1 LKAGT
6 AGDMF
11 YFCFLLICLLTIPA
25 KPVIPKST
33 GPSSA
38 NFSGLADDQSEVS
51 FSISGKLPWQPI
63 FWQQILLILST
74 EMIFVT
80 SMASGAAGRA
90 TLGFALRLVDS
101 RLSDPII
108 A

>member
-1 LKAGT
+1 
-6 AGDMF
+6 
-11 YFCFLLICLLTIPA
+11 
-25 KPVIPKST
+25 
-33 GPSSA
+33 
-38 NFSGLADDQSEVS
+38 
-51 FSISGKLPWQPI
+51 
-63 FWQQILLILST
+63 
-74 EMIFVT
+74 MIFVT